1 MAKGDVKTV
10 SLGGRTTVKRRF
22 APAARSRLHK
32 NNAVRASHALA
43 VVGGAA
49 VYSETVVKNGAAGAD
64 GSDALI
70 SFSNDSI
77 HIFQSPVFV
86 NGHAE
91 RLPVRSRDIAQGPVF
106 GIGVVQCDPAGDIIG
121 GHTLPSLVV
130 LMREDRSSMLGWFA
144 QKEIVEELY
153 VGSHQVFYNV

>member
-10 SLGGRTTVKRRF
+10 SLVGRTTVKRRF

-43 VVGGAA
+43 LVGGAA

-64 GSDALI
+64 GGDALI

-91 RLPVRSRDIAQGPVF
+91 RLPVRSRNVAQGPVF

-121 GHTLPSLVV
+121 RYTLPSLIV
-130 LMREDRSSMLGWFA
+130 LMPKDRPSMFGWFA

-153 VGSHQVFYNV
+153 VGSHQIFYNV